1 MHLCDKYKGRGNRP
15 VTPAIP
21 RGISREQDGQFW
33 WVRIRGKCYS
43 PDELSE
49 LCGKSPGL
57 KIMEIEQVDPG
68 LELERANRILVGLHE
83 RRMQFEKRVKAYG
96 EKYGFP
102 NWNV

>member
-1 MHLCDKYKGRGNRP
+1 MHLCDKYKGRGNEL
-15 VTPAIP
+15 VTPAIL
-21 RGISREQDGQFW
+21 REISREQGGQFW
-33 WVRIRGKCYS
+33 WVKIRGKCYS

-49 LCGKSPGL
+49 LSGKFPGL
-57 KIMEIEQVDPG
+57 RIMEIEQVDPR
-68 LELERANRILVGLHE
+68 LELERANRILVRLHE